1 MGARNLIFYTTAT
14 QYDGTNSA
22 EILALF
28 PATQGSEG
36 SDYPKRIVSEID
48 GVLLIDYTSGYLLAG
63 SPWQFDPI
71 SEGDW
76 IVPNAQ
82 YPGVI
87 PALLPGAVVAATAID
102 AAELI
107 NP

>member
-1 MGARNLIFYTTAT
+1 MTAKNLIFYTTAT

-22 EILALF
+22 EILGLF

-36 SDYPKRIVSEID
+36 TDYPKRIVSETG
-48 GVLLIDYTSGYLLAG
+48 GVLLIDYTDGYLMAG
-63 SPWQFDPI
+63 SPWQFEPI

-76 IVPNAQ
+76 IAPNV
-82 YPGVI
+82 YGGI
-87 PALLPGAVVAATAID
+87 PALLSGAVVAATALD
-102 AAELI
+102 AADLI